1 MNIWPY
7 VGLFA
12 ICCIGFLLFTLVT
25 VWAFVC
31 VDNYF
36 ADKKEKEEDEGKIAT
51 CAGCKYL
58 CDDGMNETCCLV
70 GVSESSLRAF
80 NQKNI
85 RPCYCKEEEK

>member
-7 VGLFA
+7 IGLFA

-36 ADKKEKEEDEGKIAT
+36 ADKKEEE
-51 CAGCKYL
+51 
-58 CDDGMNETCCLV
+58 
-70 GVSESSLRAF
+70 
-80 NQKNI
+80 
-85 RPCYCKEEEK
+85 EEEK